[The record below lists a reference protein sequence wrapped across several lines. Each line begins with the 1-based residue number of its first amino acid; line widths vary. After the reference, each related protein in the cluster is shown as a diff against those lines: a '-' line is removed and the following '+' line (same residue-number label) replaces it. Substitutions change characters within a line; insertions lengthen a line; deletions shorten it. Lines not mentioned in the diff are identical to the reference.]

1 MIAQNYIEDW
11 RMQANWRTDGQV
23 EQDLIISRAVVEIF
37 SDDLLRNSLAFR
49 GGTALHKLYITPQIR
64 YSEDIDLVQI
74 KSEPIKPVLD
84 RIGEKLLFLGSKR
97 TVKQHTHNNTMIYRF
112 DTEIPPVV
120 NMRLKIEINTRE
132 KNVK

>member
-11 RMQANWRTDGQV
+11 RVQANWRTDGQV
-23 EQDLIISRAVVEIF
+23 EQDLIISRAIVEIF

-84 RIGEKLLFLGSKR
+84 KLGEKLSFLGAKR
-97 TVKQHTHNNTMIYRF
+97 TVKQR
-112 DTEIPPVV
+112 
-120 NMRLKIEINTRE
+120 RC
-132 KNVK
+132 